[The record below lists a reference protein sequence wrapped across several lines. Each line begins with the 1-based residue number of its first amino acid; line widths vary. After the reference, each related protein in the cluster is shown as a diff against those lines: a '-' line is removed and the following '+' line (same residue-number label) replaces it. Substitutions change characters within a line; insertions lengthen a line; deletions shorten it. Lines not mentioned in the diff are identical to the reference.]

1 MSDAIVL
8 CDGSLSGLVALAIE
22 AERADSAPLV
32 LAGDPTGAIT
42 GPEVERAHAAV
53 RAQAAIFDASVVEGA
68 FVLGGPGGADQSRA
82 LLAAAHVASA
92 AGRRRLVWGV
102 QFPFAGSEPDLD
114 LVAGT
119 VDRCLL
125 VSRLASLDLWG
136 DASARVPEVRIET
149 PLVDLSDEQLADLAT
164 DLRVPWQTLWW
175 LKAQGARADA
185 ERARWEA
192 ICEDLGL
199 VSSASAA

>member
-1 MSDAIVL
+1 MSDCVVL
-8 CDGSLSGLVALAIE
+8 CDGSLAGLVALAIE
-22 AERADSAPLV
+22 AERADSAPV
-32 LAGDPTGAIT
+32 VFAGDPLGSISGADI
-42 GPEVERAHAAV
+42 EAASVAV
-53 RAQAAIFDASVVEGA
+53 RAQAAVFNATVIEGA
-68 FVLGGPGGADQSRA
+68 FLMGGVKGAEQSRS

-114 LVAGT
+114 LVAAT

-136 DASARVPEVRIET
+136 DASASIPEVRIET
-149 PLVDLSDEQLADLAT
+149 PLVDLADEQLADLAT
-164 DLRVPWQTLWW
+164 DLRVPWQTVWW
-175 LKAQGARADA
+175 LKATGARAGA
-185 ERARWEA
+185 ERSRWTS

-199 VSSASAA
+199 ASSAA